1 MCEWRTIARSPIGSR
16 SESIRKLRGGF
27 SDGLSDTAERQEV
40 ERPVKVAPT
49 PQPEVGRGERRNEAR
64 VERLRQPERRVDA
77 VPADPKRRLVRAQ
90 LACVED
96 AQNLD
101 PAEVRLQ
108 QLAVLSER
116 VLPKVPRVL
125 GL

>member
-1 MCEWRTIARSPIGSR
+1 MCEWRTIARSPIGS
-16 SESIRKLRGGF
+16 L
-27 SDGLSDTAERQEV
+27 SDGPLDMADRQEV

-49 PQPEVGRGERRNEAR
+49 PQPEVGRGDRRNEAR

-77 VPADPKRRLVRAQ
+77 VPAGPKRRLVRAQ
-90 LACVED
+90 LASVEE

-116 VLPKVPRVL
+116 VLAKVPRVL
-125 GL
+125 GLLGPGRRQG